1 MTTVKTFKSENTS
14 SKSKDY
20 EDVNEQ
26 INEYAKSNDLIIKN
40 IYYDRVNDC
49 VIANVIFS
57 AFPKEIVD
65 II

>member
-1 MTTVKTFKSENTS
+1 MTTVKTFKSENTP

-26 INEYAKSNDLIIKN
+26 INEYAKNNDLVIKN
-40 IYYDRVNDC
+40 IYYDRVSDC

-57 AFPKEIVD
+57 TLPNELWLL
-65 II
+65 